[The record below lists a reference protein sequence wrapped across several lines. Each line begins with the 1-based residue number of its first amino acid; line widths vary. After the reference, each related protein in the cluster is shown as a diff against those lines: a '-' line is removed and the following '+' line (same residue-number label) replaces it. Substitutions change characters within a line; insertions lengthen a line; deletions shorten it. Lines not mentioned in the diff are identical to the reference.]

1 MQSPIGAVNQGAAHR
16 RVPAHPE
23 TAIGQDERMRVLMA
37 GASGYLGTKLT
48 TRLRAD
54 EHEVVRLVRR
64 PTATPDEVSWD
75 PDAGRLDPAAVAAV
89 DAVINLAGTP
99 LGMRLGRVQ
108 LPIRPW
114 TRRYRRA
121 FDSSRIDTTAVLSQA
136 IAVADP
142 KPTVFLCGSAAGWYG
157 DTGDD
162 VVDEQSPGGSNGFL
176 TRNAREWEAAADP
189 ARAAGVRVVHL
200 RTGFPLHRDG
210 GYLGPQLLPF
220 RLGLGGKVGN
230 GTQWQP
236 WISLT
241 DWLEATVFLLDRDD
255 IAGPVNMVGPTPATN
270 IEFTR
275 ALGKLLHRPTLMPLP
290 GPLLR
295 LMVGEFGRDAL
306 VSKRLVPGVLLSTGF
321 QFTHPD
327 LESAL
332 RAALFD

>member
-1 MQSPIGAVNQGAAHR
+1 
-16 RVPAHPE
+16 
-23 TAIGQDERMRVLMA
+23 MRLLMA

-48 TRLRAD
+48 DRLRAD
-54 EHEVVRLVRR
+54 GHTVVRLVRR
-64 PTATPDEVSWD
+64 PAVAPHEVSWE
-75 PDAGRLDPAAVAAV
+75 PEAGRLDPAAVATV
-89 DAVINLAGTP
+89 DAVVNLAGTP

-114 TRRYRRA
+114 TRSYRRA
-121 FDSSRIDTTAVLSQA
+121 FVSSRITTTMVLSRA
-136 IAVADP
+136 IAAANP

-162 VVDEQSPGGSNGFL
+162 IVDEQSPSRPDGFL
-176 TRNAREWEAAADP
+176 TRSARDWEAAADP
-189 ARAAGVRVVHL
+189 ARATGVRVVHL

-220 RLGLGGKVGN
+220 RLGLGGKVGK

-241 DWLEATVFLLDRDD
+241 DWLEATLFLLDRDD
-255 IAGPVNMVGPTPATN
+255 ISGPVNMVGPTPATN

-275 ALGKLLHRPTLMPLP
+275 TLGRLLHRPTPMPLP

-295 LMVGEFGRDAL
+295 LLVGEFGRDAL
-306 VSKRLVPGVLLSTGF
+306 VSKRLVPGVLLSAGF
-321 QFTHPD
+321 TFTHPD

-332 RAALFD
+332 RAALFE